1 MNIYIKIINY
11 GEISLIKK
19 SLLSL
24 KILFIPSILNLFY
37 FIRFN
42 YLILI
47 LWKYNYYF
55 I

>member
-24 KILFIPSILNLFY
+24 KILFIPSIKL
-37 FIRFN
+37 
-42 YLILI
+42 
-47 LWKYNYYF
+47 
-55 I
+55 